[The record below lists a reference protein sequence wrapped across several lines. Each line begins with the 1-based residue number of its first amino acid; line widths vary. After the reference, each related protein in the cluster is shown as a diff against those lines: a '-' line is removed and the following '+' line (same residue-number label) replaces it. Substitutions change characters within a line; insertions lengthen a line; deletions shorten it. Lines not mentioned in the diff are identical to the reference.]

1 MGTITKEDFEQAEQ
15 SIKDYYRQQKEAT
28 VEYIKENFE
37 YPIGVKDI
45 DKFLF
50 CGFNRDGDTIYAEI
64 RLPKSDTAIIE
75 ITDELATAL
84 NEKWAES
91 LPQITHCKDCSNDRC
106 DNDKAKRKWCMQTEI
121 NRLKLENGNYQKK
134 IVESNELLKTLSG
147 INTSIAKRTCKFVES
162 EILDLKDEIRFNENR
177 IENLPELYED

>member
-1 MGTITKEDFEQAEQ
+1 MGTITKEDFEQAKQ

-64 RLPKSDTAIIE
+64 RLPESDTAIIE

-106 DNDKAKRKWCMQTEI
+106 DDNKAKRKDCLQSRIDELKGFNDWHRKEI
-121 NRLKLENGNYQKK
+121 AEAKDILNL
-134 IVESNELLKTLSG
+134 LSG
-147 INTSIAKRTCKFVES
+147 IKTEIAKTTRWYVES
-162 EILDLKDEIRFNENR
+162 KISDLEDDISVNESMIR
-177 IENLPELYED
+177 NLPSYYED